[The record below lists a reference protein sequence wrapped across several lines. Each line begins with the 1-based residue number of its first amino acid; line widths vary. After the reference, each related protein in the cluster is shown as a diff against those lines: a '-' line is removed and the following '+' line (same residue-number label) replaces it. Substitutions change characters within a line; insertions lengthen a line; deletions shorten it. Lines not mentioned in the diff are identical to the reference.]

1 VHEPKEVTQLLIA
14 WSSGQ
19 QEALT
24 KLMPLVYDELR
35 RLANHYFRRER
46 LNHTLQPTALVHEA
60 YLRLIDQ
67 TNVRWQNRAHFFGIA
82 ANLMR
87 QILVNHALSH
97 QAAKRGGTAVRLAL
111 EDDAGVAKEQ
121 DVDLVVLDEALSR
134 LATLDSRQVRIIEL
148 RFFGGLTIEET
159 GEVMQIS
166 PATVK
171 REWTSAKAWL
181 HCSLTKGR
189 EWTGDE

>member
-1 VHEPKEVTQLLIA
+1 
-14 WSSGQ
+14 
-19 QEALT
+19 
-24 KLMPLVYDELR
+24 
-35 RLANHYFRRER
+35 
-46 LNHTLQPTALVHEA
+46 
-60 YLRLIDQ
+60 
-67 TNVRWQNRAHFFGIA
+67 
-82 ANLMR
+82 MR